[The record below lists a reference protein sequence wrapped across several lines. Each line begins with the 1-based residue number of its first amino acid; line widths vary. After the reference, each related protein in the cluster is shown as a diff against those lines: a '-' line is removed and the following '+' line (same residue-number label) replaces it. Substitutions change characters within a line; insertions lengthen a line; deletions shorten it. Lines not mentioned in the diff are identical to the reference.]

1 MEIKA
6 TLQKPYNE
14 SQRTGFIVN
23 YNHKLGYIINE
34 TETELQAL
42 GYSQEELEQQERERI
57 AHLCLTKREIFLA
70 LYEDLGITPDEIEK
84 TINNPKYLIEF
95 RYANEYFRG
104 NPLIDLIGNSLGY
117 TKDQIDYLF
126 INKCLPEK
134 ENNLENVENA

>member
-6 TLQKPYNE
+6 SLKKPYNE

-23 YNHKLGYIINE
+23 YNHNLGYIINE

-42 GYSQEELEQQERERI
+42 GYTQEELEQQERERI
-57 AHLCLTKREIFLA
+57 AHLSLTKREIFLA

-126 INKCLPEK
+126 KNKSFPQK
-134 ENNLENVENA
+134 ENNLENIENA

>member
-6 TLQKPYNE
+6 ILKKPYNE

-23 YNHKLGYIINE
+23 YNHNLGYIINE

-42 GYSQEELEQQERERI
+42 GYTQEELEQQERERI
-57 AHLCLTKREIFLA
+57 AHLSLTKREIFLA

-126 INKCLPEK
+126 KNKSFLQK
-134 ENNLENVENA
+134 ENNLENIENA

>member
-6 TLQKPYNE
+6 ILKKPYNE

-23 YNHKLGYIINE
+23 YNHNLGYIINE

-42 GYSQEELEQQERERI
+42 GYTQEELEQQERERI
-57 AHLCLTKREIFLA
+57 AHLSLTKREIFLA

-126 INKCLPEK
+126 KNKSFPQK
-134 ENNLENVENA
+134 ENDLENIENA